1 MKIRITMNNMN
12 GSNTS
17 KLCNNVDDVFD
28 CILAITN
35 DIELAMDVQGWSD
48 LATVDE
54 TYDGDR
60 FTAICEG

>member
-1 MKIRITMNNMN
+1 MKIKISMNNMN

-17 KLCNNVDDVFD
+17 KICKNVDDVFD

-48 LATVDE
+48 LAAVGE